1 MAAGKDPQEGKIVP
15 SWIGSTRRRDGFR
28 KGSTRRKDG
37 SRIGSLRREKTEKQL
52 TETSEKLK

>member
-37 SRIGSLRREKTEKQL
+37 SRIGSRRKKTEKQ
-52 TETSEKLK
+52 